1 MRNKLKFGDFIIIGV
16 VLAMA
21 GALAAALTF
30 HSSGDKL
37 YAEVWQNDT
46 LIERVQL
53 TDATDRTIKLDGNS
67 SNDAIGSA
75 TTVAEVERERDARL
89 ADLAEAKKSMAGT
102 PAATGIPGIEA
113 GEEAVRAT
121 SLERIRQLQQAAAS
135 GVATGRLHA

>member
-16 VLAMA
+16 VLVMA

-53 TDATDRTIKLDGNS
+53 TDATDRTIKLDGNTIVLS
-67 SNDAIGSA
+67 GKTAKMADADC
-75 TTVAEVERERDARL
+75 RD
-89 ADLAEAKKSMAGT
+89 
-102 PAATGIPGIEA
+102 PG
-113 GEEAVRAT
+113 VRAHRYT
-121 SLERIRQLQQAAAS
+121 YPCGQAAVCLPHRVVLKLVGVNDS
-135 GVATGRLHA
+135 GIDAVVS